1 MSLWVSI
8 PSCFERSIV
17 DFCDDSVSLD
27 TRECYD
33 PTMKVR
39 VTSRDRDDGCP
50 EGIYDVTEENIV
62 LFLLGL
68 GSSGVLDF

>member
-1 MSLWVSI
+1 MIQCHLSLELKSLLVS
-8 PSCFERSIV
+8 R
-17 DFCDDSVSLD
+17 D
-27 TRECYD
+27 TRGCYD
-33 PTMKVR
+33 STMKVR
-39 VTSRDRDDGCP
+39 VTSRCNDDGCP